1 MKEQII
7 IIDTNLIFSALL
19 SSQSKI
25 RDILFDNNFKF
36 YAPNYLISEIYL
48 HKEKLIKLSKLD
60 EENFYLI
67 FNGIIDKINFISLDF
82 ISN

>member
-7 IIDTNLIFSALL
+7 VIDTNLIFSALL

-25 RDILFDNNFKF
+25 RDILFDTNFKF

-48 HKEKLIKLSKLD
+48 HK
-60 EENFYLI
+60 
-67 FNGIIDKINFISLDF
+67 
-82 ISN
+82 